1 MQDCTIPAECRCQ
14 INLVAVFGVS
24 ASASHVDR
32 EWQFVFNV
40 LRYAGLKDEG
50 YPRVCGFDMLR
61 ILDQGIAYGSIVLLA
76 NKEDI
81 SWWAW
86 PSQGKQV
93 VAASFWVAV
102 SIELEACWE

>member
-1 MQDCTIPAECRCQ
+1 M
-14 INLVAVFGVS
+14 
-24 ASASHVDR
+24 
-32 EWQFVFNV
+32 FNV

-61 ILDQGIAYGSIVLLA
+61 IFDQGIAYGSIVLLA

-102 SIELEACWE
+102 SIELEACWEQCPYHVVLRRFYQAALEDCAHPAGVLWW